1 MTFTYWLP
9 DEQGQKQEYTTSN
22 NSVIIIG
29 ANGSGK
35 SHLGAWIEQQ
45 DLENVHRIGAQ
56 RNLNFNEDICNAAQV
71 AAAEHLLCVDE
82 LRGLPH
88 YIGENRGRFE

>member
-29 ANGSGK
+29 ANGSARAISAHGLSNK
-35 SHLGAWIEQQ
+35 ILRMFIE
-45 DLENVHRIGAQ
+45 LAHNGI
-56 RNLNFNEDICNAAQV
+56 
-71 AAAEHLLCVDE
+71 
-82 LRGLPH
+82 
-88 YIGENRGRFE
+88 